1 MIGRWLVLGLMSC
14 LPGLAW
20 AADPLAVFTIV
31 EGETVITRGAERMRV
46 AAGVRLQP
54 DDIVESSAA
63 ASLARLEFNDGSS
76 MDLGPATRLWFSPR
90 GATERGRVLTTY
102 LLDGWVKLSPARG
115 KTGAAPAPRTLA
127 SPTVDLG
134 GMTGVVVA
142 HVATQAAPGGAEVF
156 VESGEARL
164 VERRDGRPQPPLAMK
179 AGEFYARK
187 GADKGSVAPRPTAA
201 MLEAMPR
208 PFRDTLPDLA
218 ARHKDR
224 EVAGK
229 PLPGLRYGDVEAWL
243 KGEPVLRRASLARWR
258 GMINDADFR
267 AGLVANVRSH
277 MEWDRLLFPEKY
289 QPKPTVPAP
298 PQPVA
303 RP

>member
-1 MIGRWLVLGLMSC
+1 MIGRWLVLGLIFC
-14 LPGLAW
+14 LPGLVR

-31 EGETVITRGAERMRV
+31 EGETVLTRGAERMLV

-54 DDIVESSAA
+54 DDIVESAA
-63 ASLARLEFNDGSS
+63 TAGLARLEFSDGSAI
-76 MDLGPATRLWFSPR
+76 DLGPATRLWFSPR
-90 GATERGRVLTTY
+90 GATERGRVLDTY
-102 LLDGWVKLSPARG
+102 LLEGWVKLSPARG
-115 KTGAAPAPRTLA
+115 KTGAAPVPRSLA
-127 SPTVDLG
+127 SPPMDLSG
-134 GMTGVVVA
+134 VTGVVVV
-142 HVATQAAPGGAEVF
+142 HVAGPSAGSAEVF

-164 VERRDGRPQPPLAMK
+164 VERRDGRAQPPLTMK

-187 GADKGSVAPRPTAA
+187 GTDKGSVAPRPTAA
-201 MLEAMPR
+201 LLDSMPR

-218 ARHKDR
+218 PRFKDR
-224 EVAGK
+224 EVAAK
-229 PLPGLRYGDVEAWL
+229 ALPGLRYADVEAWL

-258 GMINDADFR
+258 GMINDTDFR

-289 QPKPTVPAP
+289 QPKPVVPASP
-298 PQPVA
+298 SPVA

>member
-1 MIGRWLVLGLMSC
+1 MIGRWLVLGLLLC
-14 LPGLAW
+14 LSGLAR

-31 EGETVITRGAERMRV
+31 EGETVLTRGSERMLV

-63 ASLARLEFNDGSS
+63 ALLARLEFNDGSS
-76 MDLGPATRLWFSPR
+76 IDLGPSTRLWFSPR

-102 LLDGWVKLSPARG
+102 LLEGWVKLSPARG
-115 KTGAAPAPRTLA
+115 KTAAAPAPRSLA
-127 SPTVDLG
+127 SPLIDLT

-142 HVATQAAPGGAEVF
+142 HIAPPASAGSAEVF

-164 VERRDGRPQPPLAMK
+164 VERRDGRAQAPLAMK

-187 GADKGSVAPRPTAA
+187 GADKGNVAPRPTAA

-218 ARHKDR
+218 ARFKDR
-224 EVAGK
+224 EVAAK
-229 PLPGLRYGDVEAWL
+229 ALPGLRYGDVESWL
-243 KGEPVLRRASLARWR
+243 KGEPVLRRASLQRWR

-289 QPKPTVPAP
+289 QPKPTVPAS